1 MQNMTL
7 GERIQYLRKSMKM
20 SQKDFSVFLEIPQ
33 PSLSAYENNR
43 NSPTVDVLINIA
55 KKCNI
60 SLDWLCGISTYER
73 QLSSLSDIG
82 DFIYSLLDT
91 NEIGVDIEIHD
102 HLYDDIE
109 TETERWYTRLTFYGN
124 DKEHP
129 HNADLCLLID
139 KISKTHDDLTTYAI
153 DQDMYEL
160 VKQQTRDSYSN
171 IPLTKK
177 EYPALT
183 RDEMLQ
189 KRIELLKQ
197 ITDENKNR

>member
-1 MQNMTL
+1 MQNITL

-20 SQKDFSVFLEIPQ
+20 SQKEFAVFLEIPQ

-73 QLSSLSDIG
+73 QLSALPDIG

-91 NEIGVDIEIHD
+91 NEISVDIEIHN
-102 HLYDDIE
+102 HLYNDIE
-109 TETERWYTRLTFYGN
+109 TETDRWYTRLTFYGN

-177 EYPALT
+177 EYPTLT

-197 ITDENKNR
+197 ITNKKNR